1 MTAALPMDPGMTD
14 TERNVV
20 AERIN
25 RWAERMADSRRLGN
39 HDYAR
44 QISDWLF
51 AAEMVLTDMQETKL
65 ADLAQ
70 AAQRAD
76 NEEMLGSGLT

>member
-1 MTAALPMDPGMTD
+1 MTD

-25 RWAERMADSRRLGN
+25 RWATRMAESRRAGN
-39 HDYAR
+39 HDRAST
-44 QISDWLF
+44 INDWLF
-51 AAEMVLTDMQETKL
+51 AAEMVLTDLNELAL

-76 NEEMLGSGLT
+76 NEEMLGIYTRPA